1 MPRPIIER
9 PSTNFSGRGG
19 AAIDCIVIH
28 DTECREV
35 ELTSAHYVIDRDGTI
50 YRCVNDEDGAWHAGD
65 SVLDGRR
72 DVNACSIGIKLVGF
86 AATAYMPFQ
95 LDALVELCLSLCVR
109 YKIAVDRIVGHQD
122 IVVPAGRKK
131 DPGPYFPWDR
141 VRERIAMGLT
151 ASVA

>member
-9 PSTNFSGRGG
+9 PSPNFSGRDG

-35 ELTSAHYVIDRDGTI
+35 ELASAHYVIDRDGTI

-131 DPGPYFPWDR
+131 DPGPHFPWNR
-141 VRERIAMGLT
+141 VRERIAMGLA